1 MKKIESEVINFLQS
15 NYDGEN
21 DSYEEARI
29 TLSIIT
35 YYISLYYSK
44 TIKKDW
50 IFLQTQGERPIG
62 DNLLA
67 ILKVLD
73 SQPDYSN
80 YTVYVTYTRENKALI
95 EQQIEMNAL
104 KNVTMVYRKSYE
116 YAKVLALAKYVFTDN
131 TLPSWYTKK
140 EGQVLINA
148 WANTALKKIGRD
160 NPNTAYNIGRIQK
173 TLFSSDYI
181 LCPSEYMAEVM
192 PRAYCLENLYQGKLL
207 GSGYPKNSYFLDKDV
222 DAGIREEL
230 NLDYKKVYGY
240 IPAWRGTLHFLGPKW
255 MTSQL
260 EYYLVRID
268 EMLED
273 DEVML
278 VYLPE
283 KIHDAIDFTP
293 YTHIKAF
300 PEEYTIRQIM
310 KICDVLV
317 TDYARVFI
325 DYANTNKKTILFV
338 YDKEY
343 NYDEDRYYASIDEL
357 PFPQVHTVQELI
369 HELRTPKNYDDT
381 EFKARFCTYEGI
393 DSAERVCRHVIKG
406 EKVCKELSVKN
417 NGKPNVLI
425 YTGGLARNGLTTA
438 LLNLLANI
446 DTDKYNYCVSFRAS
460 NLKETPERVSL
471 LPEELAILPIAS
483 TQGRSVEEEEALLE
497 YFVENRKNGSVLRK
511 VDRFYKRL
519 YQRNFGKMEFEH
531 IIHYTGYDK
540 DIINMFLQAPVKRGI
555 FVHSDMIREIETRGN
570 QHRISLERA
579 YHNYDKVAP
588 VTVDIVEP
596 TITLGKNKKN
606 VQVVNSTHDYKSV
619 LAKAELPIEYQK
631 ETESTVTIKELE
643 KILDSN
649 AKKFITVG
657 RFSPEKCHKNL
668 MKAFEQYYKKNPN
681 SYLIIIGGHGELYEE
696 TLIDAKISK
705 AHNNIVI
712 IKSILN
718 PMPILKKCDL
728 FILSSLYEGL
738 GLVILEADTLGVPVI
753 STDIVGPRGFMQ
765 EHGGYLV
772 PCSAEGILEGMKAFD
787 EGKVKVMNVDFEEH
801 NKKSVQMFEN
811 LF

>member
-1 MKKIESEVINFLQS
+1 MKRIESEVITYMQS

-21 DSYEEARI
+21 DGYEEARV

-67 ILKVLD
+67 ILKVLHD
-73 SQPDYSN
+73 QPEYSS
-80 YTVYVTYTRENKALI
+80 YTLYVPYNKDNRELI
-95 EQQIEMNAL
+95 EQQIEVNHL
-104 KNVTMVYRKSYE
+104 TNVKLIQRKSYE

-140 EGQVLINA
+140 PGQVLINA
-148 WANTALKKIGRD
+148 WANTAFKKIGRH
-160 NPNTAYNIGRIQK
+160 NTNTAYNIGRIQK

-181 LCPSEYMAEVM
+181 LCPSEYMADVM
-192 PRAYCLENLYQGKLL
+192 QQAYCMENLYQGKLL
-207 GSGYPKNSYFLDKDV
+207 GSGYPKNSYFMDETA
-222 DAGIREEL
+222 DAHLRAEMQLEG
-230 NLDYKKVYGY
+230 KKVYGY
-240 IPAWRGTLHFLGPKW
+240 VPAWRGTLRFLGPKK

-260 EYYLVRID
+260 EYYLVMLD
-268 EMLED
+268 ELLED

-293 YTHIKAF
+293 YTHLRAF
-300 PEEYTIRQIM
+300 PEEYTIRQTL
-310 KICDVLV
+310 KVCDVLV

-325 DYANTNKKTILFV
+325 DFANTDRKTILFV
-338 YDKEY
+338 YDKDY
-343 NYDEDRYYASIDEL
+343 NYDESRYYASIDEL
-357 PFPQVHTVQELI
+357 PFPQVRTVQDLVT
-369 HELRTPKNYDDT
+369 ELRTPKNYDDT
-381 EFKARFCTYEGI
+381 ELKAKYCTFESI
-393 DSAERVCRHVIKG
+393 DAAEHVCRHVIAG
-406 EKVCKELSVKN
+406 EAICREITVRN

-425 YTGGLARNGLTTA
+425 YAGGLARNGLTTA

-446 DTDKYNYCVSFRAS
+446 DTEKYNYHISFRAS
-460 NLKETPERVSL
+460 NLKEAPERVGL
-471 LPEELAILPIAS
+471 LPEHLPILPIAS
-483 TQGRSVEEEEALLE
+483 TQGRSVVEEDALLA
-497 YFVENRKNGSVLRK
+497 YYVDNSKKGAVLRQ

-519 YQRNFGKMEFEH
+519 YERNFGKMEFDH
-531 IIHYTGYDK
+531 VIHYTGYDK
-540 DIINMFLQAPVKRGI
+540 DIINMFLQAPVKRAI
-555 FVHSDMIREIETRGN
+555 FVHNDMLREIQTRGN
-570 QHRISLERA
+570 QHQITLERA
-579 YHNYDKVAP
+579 YHDYDKVAP
-588 VTVDIVEP
+588 VTVDILEP
-596 TITLGKNKKN
+596 TIALGKNKKN
-606 VQVVNSTHDYKSV
+606 VQVVNNTHDYKSV
-619 LAKAELPIEYQK
+619 LAKSELPIEFQ
-631 ETESTVTIKELE
+631 EDSECTVSIKELE
-643 KILDSN
+643 KILNSD
-649 AKKFITVG
+649 ARKFITVG
-657 RFSPEKCHKNL
+657 RFSPEKGHGQL
-668 MKAFEQYYKKNPN
+668 LKAFEKYYKKNPN

-696 TLIDAKISK
+696 TRADARISK
-705 AHNNIVI
+705 ARDHIVI

-753 STDIVGPRGFMQ
+753 STDIVGPRGFMK
-765 EHGGYLV
+765 EHGGYMV

-801 NKKSVQMFEN
+801 NKKAVQMFED